1 MLQSLNQGTSHFMH
15 APIEADTIA
24 IRATNVTLSFGTGE
38 ARVEVLRGVD
48 LEIMR
53 GESLA
58 ILGAS
63 GSGKSS
69 LMAVLSG
76 LERASG
82 GEVMV
87 GGVDFGALDE
97 DKLAGLGADASA
109 SSSRPF
115 TCCRHDRTGECR
127 RAA

>member
-1 MLQSLNQGTSHFMH
+1 MH
-15 APIEADTIA
+15 APIDADTIA
-24 IRATNVTLSFGTGE
+24 IRARNVTLSFGTGE
-38 ARVEVLRGVD
+38 ARVDVLQGVD

-76 LERASG
+76 LERATG
-82 GEVMV
+82 GDVIV
-87 GGVDFGALDE
+87 GGVDYSALDE
-97 DKLAGLGADASA
+97 DALARA
-109 SSSRPF
+109 
-115 TCCRHDRTGECR
+115 R
-127 RAA
+127 RGRIGIVLQAFH